1 MPIDNNIWSFQYHG
15 APLEFTDVL
24 SDCNLV
30 FTILFTIECVMKL
43 FSFGYKVTHYVLW
56 IWLLLSSSW
65 RNFVKKLANHG
76 LFFVYFTVFSSK
88 VLLKWTIPGLFLFIF
103 VFSNNTIFTS
113 NQREKCPSSI
123 RRRDSNPRP
132 FKHELSP
139 ITTRPGLP
147 PYGFNFVKK

>member
-132 FKHELSP
+132 FKHESFTK
-139 ITTRPGLP
+139 TTRPGLP
-147 PYGFNFVKK
+147 KNVILWQMQ